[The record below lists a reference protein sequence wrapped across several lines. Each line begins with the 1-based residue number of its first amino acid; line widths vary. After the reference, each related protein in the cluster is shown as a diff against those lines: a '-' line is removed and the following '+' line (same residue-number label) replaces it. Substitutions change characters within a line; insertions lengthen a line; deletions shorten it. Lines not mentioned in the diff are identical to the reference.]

1 MKVGDVFTQIDGP
14 MTREGIKAYAKASG
28 DNNPIH
34 VDEDFA
40 TNRGGLNGVI
50 AHGMFF
56 YGFAIR
62 MINNIALKNNAKI
75 ASIGCDFRG
84 MVRPGDWVI
93 TKATVKSIEGKKV
106 TFDIVQ
112 VSKMPLKLEKDGK
125 LVKEFEGQTR
135 KWLKGVKDGKVP
147 DGSIKT
153 EQTPEGI
160 LTFQEFLSIPAK
172 AVLELP

>member
-1 MKVGDVFTQIDGP
+1 MQVGDVITQIDGP

-28 DNNPIH
+28 DMNPIH
-34 VDEDFA
+34 IDEDFA

-62 MINNIALKNNAKI
+62 LINNIAKQNNAKI
-75 ASIGCDFRG
+75 ASIGCEFRG

-106 TFDIVQ
+106 TFEINQ
-112 VSKMPLKLEKDGK
+112 VSKMPLKLEKDGAV
-125 LVKEFEGQTR
+125 VKTFEGQTR
-135 KWLKGVKDGKVP
+135 NWLKPNPAKVP
-147 DGSIKT
+147 EGSVKT
-153 EQTPEGI
+153 ETTPEGV
-160 LTFQEFLSIPAK
+160 LTFQEYISIPGK